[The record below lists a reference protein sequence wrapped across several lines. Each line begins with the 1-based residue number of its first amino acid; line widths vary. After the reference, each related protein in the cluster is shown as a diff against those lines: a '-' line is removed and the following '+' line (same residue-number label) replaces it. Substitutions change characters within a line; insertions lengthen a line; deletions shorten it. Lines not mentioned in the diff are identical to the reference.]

1 MRFTRY
7 KHVIGRLF
15 RLKAAKILAH
25 GCTSISVNF
34 RENMVIIKNVLPE
47 NYAEML
53 NVWENSVRATHD
65 FIKEEDI
72 AFFKPII
79 IEQAFPAV
87 TLRCVKNK
95 SGSILGFVGIHDSK
109 VEMLFILN
117 EARGQGVGKAL
128 LQYAIEQLGTSKVDV
143 NEQNPQA
150 VGFYEHMGFKV
161 VSRSPLDDMGK
172 PFPILHMTL

>member
-1 MRFTRY
+1 MIV
-7 KHVIGRLF
+7 KNLV
-15 RLKAAKILAH
+15 
-25 GCTSISVNF
+25 V
-34 RENMVIIKNVLPE
+34 ENVRPE
-47 NYAEML
+47 HYAELL

-65 FIKEEDI
+65 FITEDDI
-72 AFFKPII
+72 AFFKPMI

-95 SGSILGFVGIHDSK
+95 NGGILGFVGVHDTK

-117 EARGQGVGKAL
+117 EARGQGIGQRL
-128 LQYAIEQLGTSKVDV
+128 LQYAIERLDAIKVDV

-150 VGFYEHMGFKV
+150 VGFYQHMGFKV
-161 VSRSPLDDMGK
+161 VSRSPFDEMGK